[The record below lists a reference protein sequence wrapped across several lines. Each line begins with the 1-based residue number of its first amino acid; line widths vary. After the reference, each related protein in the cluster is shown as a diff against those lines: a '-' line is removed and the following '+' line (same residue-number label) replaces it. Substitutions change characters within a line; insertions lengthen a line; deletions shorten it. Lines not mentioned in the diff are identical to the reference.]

1 MATGRLLQKRISN
14 SKKMARLSCDGARLL
29 YSWLLSH
36 LDSNGNFYAD
46 PVMINNLVFTR
57 LGKSVKDIEK
67 WLDELEKLNCII
79 RYKVDDEVYLNY
91 PDFFEKQ
98 PNIRPDREGKSD
110 IPNVSPDNILKQSGS
125 NPDLLHLNRI
135 EENRIEENICSSVIS
150 LLNEKAGSD
159 FKQKSKGSIRH
170 ITARVNEGH
179 TLEEFRLVIEDRVKE
194 WGDNPKMSEYLRP
207 ETLFGTKFDG
217 YLQKAKRAIKQEQSP
232 SREPEPKP
240 MKTIEDLERSGLI

>member
-29 YSWLLSH
+29 YSWLLAH

-57 LGKSVKDIEK
+57 LGKSVKEIEK
-67 WLDELEKLNCII
+67 WLDELENLNCII
-79 RYKVDDEVYLNY
+79 RYEVDGEVYLNY

-110 IPNVSPDNILKQSGS
+110 IPNVSPDNILKRSGS

-135 EENRIEENICSSVIS
+135 EENRKEENICSSVIS
-150 LLNEKAGSD
+150 FLNEKAGSD

-170 ITARVNEGH
+170 ITARINDGH
-179 TLEEFRLVIEDRVKE
+179 TLDEFKLVIEDRVKE

-217 YLQKAKRAIKQEQSP
+217 YLQKAKRVIKQEQSP
-232 SREPEPKP
+232 SREPEVKP
-240 MKTIEDLERSGLI
+240 MRTIEDLERSGLI